1 LFLRSG
7 KPVPPENEQQ
17 VSAPLA
23 PLSPIQDVARAALV
37 VIFILALSMIVEMLL
52 VSPLQSRAAQQRLF
66 DSYRQQ
72 LATGTAPVAAGDPKG
87 RKGVPVSYLEVPAIG
102 VRQVVVEG
110 TDAGSLFNGPGHR
123 RDTPLPGQVG
133 TSVVMGRRAG
143 FGGPFARISSLK
155 KRSLIKVTTGAGIF
169 DYRVI
174 DVRRSGEPAPP
185 DLPSGAG
192 RLVLVTAGGAPFVP
206 SGLVLVDADLVLPG
220 LGGSRPALNATTLP
234 DSEKLMSVDLT
245 TLWRLVLWLQ
255 ALIALVLG
263 AIYAWYRWDRAK
275 TWIVFLPALMLV
287 GLFTAGEVSRLLPNL
302 L

>member
-1 LFLRSG
+1 
-7 KPVPPENEQQ
+7 
-17 VSAPLA
+17 
-23 PLSPIQDVARAALV
+23 
-37 VIFILALSMIVEMLL
+37 
-52 VSPLQSRAAQQRLF
+52 
-66 DSYRQQ
+66 
-72 LATGTAPVAAGDPKG
+72 
-87 RKGVPVSYLEVPAIG
+87 
-102 VRQVVVEG
+102 
-110 TDAGSLFNGPGHR
+110 
-123 RDTPLPGQVG
+123 
-133 TSVVMGRRAG
+133 MGRRAG

-169 DYRVI
+169 DYRII